1 MSKKSLKKIII
12 NNKLNSSKIIE
23 KKKALLKSFQ
33 YDNNFYIDDNY
44 DNKIFGNKI
53 NFKNNGINELNDFD
67 NKENNFIQNIKQNEK
82 KLNQEINYLIKKNQI
97 NTKNND
103 NDNEY
108 NLKTNKKIHKLN
120 YHNIKKNKMILT
132 YPYQAEND
140 NSSNSSINLN
150 IQKDY
155 NNYKINKNNKKQE
168 NILINN
174 DFKNNEGYLTSR
186 YIENSNN
193 QKIIRIINTQNYFN
207 NKALTDRNRDLI
219 FKNKIF
225 FLPENKS
232 GKKTLILD
240 LDETLIH
247 SSFKPFKIKDEIA
260 LKIKPS
266 TINNNIVNSNYIIY
280 MLKRPYVGIFLSIVC
295 DIFEVVIFTASV
307 PDYANAIIDEIDTE
321 NKIKYRLFREHC
333 IRVDKDKYVKNLY
346 CLGRDLKNVIIIDN
360 NPVSYTLNIE
370 NGLPISSWET
380 NINDNE
386 LIKLIPLLQYISQRS
401 IFDVRPIIKKVAIN
415 NIINYDE
422 INKIINYKNTIYIDS
437 SNEKDNIDTN
447 EDKHINIKENKP
459 YKTKIINSLYQK
471 LESYNNDINKNN
483 KNNDSY
489 YLNNSHISNNQ
500 KILKNIYIHK
510 GNELFIQKLKNI
522 NEEKFGEKHEMQKS
536 KSFNYFKEKDLK
548 NNMLINKIRRYNLS
562 EKYLLN
568 KQNKKN
574 EYENNKEIYEKKD
587 IKYNKKTNN
596 NKLKNNKTYI
606 ENKKADIPI
615 PNNTNYIIPLQ
626 RNNIKNNN
634 KFIPKNHNIIYL
646 KKKDSHKCLIKNN
659 SDYGYINKSNSKD
672 EKRLLMNRLQYPTLK
687 NLLYYKIFPNKYNDN
702 RTRNKNIKKVSIN
715 NSFNKNKV
723 ISIDKTQNQMSYD
736 DNSSKDA
743 HKKQNYSME
752 NYLNNKFHL
761 KISNDNLNNFIKRL
775 KMKYQQKTV
784 SEYKNI
790 NRNLN
795 EKISNKNIALRM
807 YRNIYKSFNDT
818 NSLKDSQLQSENK
831 IVKHSF
837 SFLINKKKD
846 IDYISIINRYKRKT
860 NK

>member
-1 MSKKSLKKIII
+1 MDDTRQSSKQKKI
-12 NNKLNSSKIIE
+12 
-23 KKKALLKSFQ
+23 
-33 YDNNFYIDDNY
+33 D
-44 DNKIFGNKI
+44 
-53 NFKNNGINELNDFD
+53 KN
-67 NKENNFIQNIKQNEK
+67 
-82 KLNQEINYLIKKNQI
+82 
-97 NTKNND
+97 
-103 NDNEY
+103 
-108 NLKTNKKIHKLN
+108 
-120 YHNIKKNKMILT
+120 
-132 YPYQAEND
+132 
-140 NSSNSSINLN
+140 
-150 IQKDY
+150 
-155 NNYKINKNNKKQE
+155 
-168 NILINN
+168 
-174 DFKNNEGYLTSR
+174 
-186 YIENSNN
+186 
-193 QKIIRIINTQNYFN
+193 
-207 NKALTDRNRDLI
+207 
-219 FKNKIF
+219 
-225 FLPENKS
+225 
-232 GKKTLILD
+232 
-240 LDETLIH
+240 
-247 SSFKPFKIKDEIA
+247 
-260 LKIKPS
+260 
-266 TINNNIVNSNYIIY
+266 
-280 MLKRPYVGIFLSIVC
+280 
-295 DIFEVVIFTASV
+295 
-307 PDYANAIIDEIDTE
+307 
-321 NKIKYRLFREHC
+321 
-333 IRVDKDKYVKNLY
+333 
-346 CLGRDLKNVIIIDN
+346 
-360 NPVSYTLNIE
+360 
-370 NGLPISSWET
+370 
-380 NINDNE
+380 
-386 LIKLIPLLQYISQRS
+386 
-401 IFDVRPIIKKVAIN
+401 
-415 NIINYDE
+415 
-422 INKIINYKNTIYIDS
+422 
-437 SNEKDNIDTN
+437 
-447 EDKHINIKENKP
+447 
-459 YKTKIINSLYQK
+459 
-471 LESYNNDINKNN
+471 NNDINKNN